1 MIKRLERWEAMSTFA
16 NREIKQCRIKIGRK
30 EIQPAKQVQPDL
42 VPLSFTPFIHRLF
55 LLGKKKKKYKQLG
68 SAKLEAKIIHW
79 QQTETE
85 SKSQNVQA
93 WKILQGMVIQNVF
106 QAIWRGVTE
115 NTALSQVH

>member
-1 MIKRLERWEAMSTFA
+1 MSTFA
-16 NREIKQCRIKIGRK
+16 NREIKQSRIKIGRK

-55 LLGKKKKKYKQLG
+55 LLCKKKKKKYKQLG
-68 SAKLEAKIIHW
+68 SANLEAKIIHW

-85 SKSQNVQA
+85 NTSQNLQA

-106 QAIWRGVTE
+106 QAIWRGMTE